1 MLLQRASLSHLQVVV
16 LLPIQ
21 NAPIFEEEVSLLLLI
36 DEAHQILRALR
47 LEHQLA
53 ESGELGHALVA
64 SLEAQVEQMV
74 RTLLQLVLDKVIK
87 VLL

>member
-1 MLLQRASLSHLQVVV
+1 MLLPV
-16 LLPIQ
+16 Q
-21 NAPIFEEEVSLLLLI
+21 NASIFEEEVSLLLLI

-64 SLEAQVEQMV
+64 SLEAQVE
-74 RTLLQLVLDKVIK
+74 
-87 VLL
+87 